1 MTAGMSAVIPFDY
14 SCAGVLIDRVGGRA
28 ILLWDRLGLL
38 ILAAITAFIVYSQ
51 VATYIHIVVLSVAA
65 GGVIALGMPS
75 SHADL
80 SQ

>member
-1 MTAGMSAVIPFDY
+1 MSAVIPFDY